1 MNTTIIQNNNATG
14 ANCGEVS
21 NVKPFESESVSIIGQ
36 AAALSKPLFSPSCH
50 AALTRHVVQ
59 KNPYSDVKAGY
70 NSISHNPKQFPASVT
85 RLFYS
90 PNLGKRA
97 SIRAGIRTTLG
108 ELGSGN
114 APAVLGCESSPAF
127 IGGFQS
133 QNPKEAN
140 MAKSSIRA
148 SAQSQSVVTANASMT
163 AQTTANAGRL
173 SATTHAPHTI
183 HTIGELSQVLRDFGR
198 CVDVELDGQNAVMHL
213 VFDLCGCPDSMVNNR
228 TGAVQVWADFLR
240 DSQAFLAGIILNQ
253 SDRVNHFEV
262 KPERDIAHL
271 YENGCGYAVW
281 FETAGTWAQ
290 VTLQVDALHV
300 NPQWL
305 AKYIDALMT
314 DLNDVLSDAMVYVQN
329 RIASTPVIDPVDAAH
344 YQTVNTVNAVNT
356 QEVAL

>member
-14 ANCGEVS
+14 ANCGEGS
-21 NVKPFESESVSIIGQ
+21 NVKPLKTISIIGQ
-36 AAALSKPLFSPSCH
+36 VTALSKPLLSQSCH
-50 AALTRHVVQ
+50 VAPVCRAMQ
-59 KNPYSDVKAGY
+59 KNAYSGIKAGY

-97 SIRAGIRTTLG
+97 SIRAGIRTALG

-140 MAKSSIRA
+140 MAKSSICA

-173 SATTHAPHTI
+173 SATTHAPHTM
-183 HTIGELSQVLRDFGR
+183 HTIGELSQVLCDFGR
-198 CVDVELDGQNAVMHL
+198 CVDVELDRQNAVMHL

-228 TGAVQVWADFLR
+228 TGAVQVQADFLR

-253 SDRVNHFEV
+253 SDSVRHFEV

-271 YENGCGYAVW
+271 YENGRGYAVW

-305 AKYIDALMT
+305 AKHIDALVT

-329 RIASTPVIDPVDAAH
+329 RIASTPLIDPVNAAH
-344 YQTVNTVNAVNT
+344 YQTVNTVNT